1 MTLDEVLEFLKTL
14 PEDDHL
20 VITARRHL
28 EDLEFVLAEL
38 KEKHDG

>member
-1 MTLDEVLEFLKTL
+1 MTLDEVREFLKTR

-20 VITARRHL
+20 AITAMRHL

-38 KEKHDG
+38 KEKHGG